1 MDFDNPKVYS
11 CTSIFNDIGLHGI
24 CSNFDKK
31 GVINSALGWLISY
44 AEKGEITRY
53 GHDFDK
59 GGLGYCA
66 LMQKW
71 PLKEPGESI
80 YQQFFTSLLL

>member
-24 CSNFDKK
+24 CSNLDKK

-44 AEKGEITRY
+44 AEE
-53 GHDFDK
+53 
-59 GGLGYCA
+59 GGNNTLR
-66 LMQKW
+66 
-71 PLKEPGESI
+71 P
-80 YQQFFTSLLL
+80 

>member
-1 MDFDNPKVYS
+1 MPKR
-11 CTSIFNDIGLHGI
+11 
-24 CSNFDKK
+24 
-31 GVINSALGWLISY
+31 
-44 AEKGEITRY
+44 GEITRY

-59 GGLGYCA
+59 GGLRLCA

-71 PLKEPGESI
+71 PLIEPGESI